1 MCKGLL
7 YGRMRLCRWKLL
19 FLGIIACC
27 IGISANVYAGAVY
40 TNPDTGFYIII
51 EDDAKL
57 LTDAECEE
65 LAATMQKITEYGNV
79 AFKTVSTS
87 SSSTESLARNFYRQ
101 KFGSESGTLFLIDMD
116 NRKIWIYSD
125 GAVYQTITSAYA
137 DTITD
142 NVYRYAS
149 GGNYF
154 GCADEA
160 FRQIYALLQGSRI
173 AQPMKY
179 ISNALLAV
187 ILALLLNF
195 GLISYYMRIRKPH
208 GSEILDSIQRTF
220 TYSKPIATFTHETK
234 EYSPVSSGS
243 GGSGGGGH
251 SSGGGGGH
259 SSGGGGG
266 HSF

>member
-1 MCKGLL
+1 
-7 YGRMRLCRWKLL
+7 MRKELIYRWKLL
-19 FLGIIACC
+19 FLGILVCC
-27 IGISANVYAGAVY
+27 IGISTKSYAVTAY
-40 TNPDTGFYIII
+40 TNPDTGFYIIL

-57 LTDAECEE
+57 LTDTECEE
-65 LAATMQKITEYGNV
+65 LVATMQKITEYGNV
-79 AFKTVSTS
+79 AFKTVSTNAS
-87 SSSTESLARNFYRQ
+87 SAENLARNFYRQ

-125 GAVYQTITSAYA
+125 GTVYQTITSSYA
-137 DTITD
+137 NTITD

-149 GGNYF
+149 GKDYF
-154 GCADEA
+154 RCANEA
-160 FRQIYALLQGSRI
+160 FQQIFALLQGNRI

-195 GLISYYMRIRKPH
+195 GLVSYYMRITKPRN
-208 GSEILDSIQRTF
+208 SEILDSIQRKFEYT
-220 TYSKPIATFTHETK
+220 KPIATFTNETK
-234 EYSPVSSGS
+234 EYSPVDTGS
-243 GGSGGGGH
+243 SGGGSSH